1 MSRPKRMTK
10 AIIVGHKSILKVTV
24 DALHDSNLFHV
35 EDFIEDESGFKISKP
50 FQNAEEVSRKLVK
63 IRSIS
68 NFLGIEPKEPA
79 VQKADSV
86 LRELDT
92 KLNQLDRSI
101 SEKSEMISKCETD
114 LKDLETQKRDLLPFL
129 SINLDFDY
137 YRGYDNLK
145 VFAGSIKGNLE
156 EGQISSITQAYEL
169 YYDPQAKTVVL
180 FVAKKDADRVQEV
193 LQKLEFR
200 DLRVP
205 ERGGIPS
212 ELLKVTE
219 QNEAD
224 ASRQIESLR
233 KEVESMKSQYADF
246 LLASDEILSIENQ
259 KAELPLRIATS
270 QNAFIIE
277 GWVPSD
283 NYDKVVSTVNSA
295 TSSRAY
301 VTSIE
306 IEEEEEEEGHV
317 PVEYNNSK
325 PVAPMQEIMDLY
337 SRPKYTEID
346 PSSILL
352 ITFPLIY
359 GMILGDIGYA
369 IILGAIALAIKKLVK
384 SDAVKPLMNILLY
397 CQISTFIFGIIYG
410 EFLGFPLASMHAE
423 GETIPGLIPGWDTV
437 TLFSGLA
444 GEQFTF
450 PVHRTHMIMTMIGVC
465 LIVGLLHLNLGFILG
480 FINLSHHSMKHA
492 VLEKGSWMIIEL
504 GVLVAALGYF
514 GGISGLTYVG
524 AGILVLG
531 IVMLTMGEGI
541 KGPIELP
548 SLMGN
553 TLSYARIIAVGLSS
567 IYIAGTVNDIAFKMI
582 WPDHSQIGFAAIA
595 AIIIF
600 ILGHALNTVLSIIAP
615 GLHALRLQYVEFF
628 GKFYQGGGRKFNP
641 FGYIRK
647 YTEE

>member
-1 MSRPKRMTK
+1 
-10 AIIVGHKSILKVTV
+10 
-24 DALHDSNLFHV
+24 
-35 EDFIEDESGFKISKP
+35 
-50 FQNAEEVSRKLVK
+50 
-63 IRSIS
+63 
-68 NFLGIEPKEPA
+68 
-79 VQKADSV
+79 
-86 LRELDT
+86 
-92 KLNQLDRSI
+92 
-101 SEKSEMISKCETD
+101 MIHR
-114 LKDLETQKRDLLPFL
+114 QKR
-129 SINLDFDY
+129 SY
-137 YRGYDNLK
+137 
-145 VFAGSIKGNLE
+145 S
-156 EGQISSITQAYEL
+156 
-169 YYDPQAKTVVL
+169 
-180 FVAKKDADRVQEV
+180 FVDKKDADRVQEV

-212 ELLKVTE
+212 DLLKLTE

-224 ASRQIESLR
+224 ASRKIESLR
-233 KEVESMKSQYADF
+233 KEVESMKSQYSDF
-246 LLASDEILSIENQ
+246 LLASDEVLSIENQ

-277 GWVPSD
+277 GWIPSE

-295 TSSRAY
+295 TNGRAY
-301 VTSIE
+301 VTSVE

-346 PSSILL
+346 PSSILF

-359 GMILGDIGYA
+359 GLILGDIGYA
-369 IILGAIALAIKKLVK
+369 IILGAMALAIKTFVK

-397 CQISTFIFGIIYG
+397 CQISTLIFGIIYG

-444 GEQFTF
+444 GEHFTF
-450 PVHRTHMIMTMIGVC
+450 PVHRTHMVMTMIGVSVF
-465 LIVGLLHLNLGFILG
+465 VGLLHLNLGFILG
-480 FINLSHHSMKHA
+480 FINISHHSMKHA

-531 IVMLTMGEGI
+531 IVLLTMGEGI

-595 AIIIF
+595 AIIVF

-615 GLHALRLQYVEFF
+615 GLHSLRLQYVEFF